1 MRSCLIRTRRSQLVH
16 SACWNLASS
25 YLATSRIHGDWAT
38 NIALSNAVSQKGVG
52 RQLPQG
58 VLIGRVP
65 DAMEE

>member
-1 MRSCLIRTRRSQLVH
+1 
-16 SACWNLASS
+16 
-25 YLATSRIHGDWAT
+25 LATSRIHGDWAT